1 MTQAQKIIEKAKSRG
16 WGFHQGTLQAK
27 GLWNAFRN
35 GARTN
40 DDVTVWCESRVEA
53 AEEAL
58 RFEKEVLI
66 RKLRERALEAG
77 YPKNELLKEA
87 ADYIEQMSQ

>member
-16 WGFHQGTLQAK
+16 RTVNEGTLQAR
-27 GLWNAFRN
+27 GLWNAYRN
-35 GARTN
+35 EAATN

-58 RFEKEVLI
+58 RFEKKVLV